1 MRYYENVEKTAENRL
16 PQRAYYIPEGTA
28 DFLLLNG
35 VWDFQYFEN
44 GDRVKPVSY
53 THLDVYKRQIK
64 ASIWSPFWCLKYRPS
79 KYGRRLIVCPSFHS
93 FLASAAAGPGQKWA
107 PYSGRGYRFW
117 PAVRP

>member
-44 GDRVKPVSY
+44 GDRVKPDDHS
-53 THLDVYKRQIK
+53 LGRKRV
-64 ASIWSPFWCLKYRPS
+64 ANHTGAL
-79 KYGRRLIVCPSFHS
+79 L
-93 FLASAAAGPGQKWA
+93 LAAAGI
-107 PYSGRGYRFW
+107 
-117 PAVRP
+117 